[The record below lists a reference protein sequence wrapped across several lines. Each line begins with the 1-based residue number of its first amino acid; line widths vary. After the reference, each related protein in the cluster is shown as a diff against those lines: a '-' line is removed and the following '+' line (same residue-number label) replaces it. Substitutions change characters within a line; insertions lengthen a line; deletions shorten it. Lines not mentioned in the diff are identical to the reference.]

1 MTQHEANCREF
12 RGHFGLRNR
21 RLFDQLDANHRVP
34 FVPMSPAQRPSDWNY
49 GSVQSIG
56 GGFIIPG
63 PPGADDEM
71 LVFVGGGAGHSFQ
84 DLNATS
90 TIGAASL
97 RRDGFCSIDARDG
110 GAPATL
116 LTRPI
121 VFSSAQK
128 FLFVNAD
135 GAVGAEVLR
144 GGDVL
149 LQTAEPVRPKAGAG
163 HTRLRLP
170 LVDLQGKPAT
180 LLALR
185 DQALQIRFRLQPGS
199 KLFSFWL
206 AEAEGG
212 ESGGFVAA
220 GGPAFA
226 GARDAV
232 APPPVPPATGRMGRV

>member
-1 MTQHEANCREF
+1 
-12 RGHFGLRNR
+12 
-21 RLFDQLDANHRVP
+21 
-34 FVPMSPAQRPSDWNY
+34 MSPAQRPSDWNY

-56 GGFIIPG
+56 GGFVIPG

-97 RRDGFCSIDARDG
+97 RRDGFCSINAREG

-121 VFSSAQK
+121 VFSGAQK

-149 LQTAEPVRPKAGAG
+149 LQTVEPVRPKAGAG

-170 LVDLQGKPAT
+170 LVDLQRKPAT
-180 LLALR
+180 LLAMR

-232 APPPVPPATGRMGRV
+232 APPPVPSAGGRMGRV